1 MNKTRM
7 GKRAASLLLSLVMM
21 LSLLPTAAYATMA
34 DGVETQGAIVS
45 ENGTDVSDDS
55 NSSGNTDDLQV
66 GDSKDSDGT
75 GDQQVEGSNGSGTA
89 DDTTGTEGGADP
101 TDSVNGN
108 DSADPQDDGDAV
120 LPVASS
126 VVSTSEELVAAIAAA
141 NDGDTITLGE
151 GEFTTYGNTSPKKS
165 LTFVGAGTGTVWTIG
180 NLSKDVKGE
189 GNGDCSFDDCETITF
204 KNMTLKVDNKNYRG
218 FIRINHTVVENCT
231 LEGRTAYWGYETAKF
246 VGSTFTAPEGDYALW
261 DYSTKDMSFDGCK
274 FNISGKGVH
283 VYVEAGNAGEATR
296 TVEVNNCTVEST
308 KESKAF
314 LNIKNSTQSY
324 DVTLSGTNTVN
335 GLTADGT
342 TGSAL
347 YQVETTEVT
356 ETTGNPVTVKQA
368 NTAGELETVYEV
380 KQPSANVAK
389 VGDTEYATLDK
400 AIAALS
406 SSSSY
411 TLQLLDKSAW
421 NEATPVYWAAGSE
434 SGYAATLAD
443 ALTAAYKANGDI
455 TIVCRPGADVG
466 KLTHGHVADDITIYG
481 NNAYISSGECEL
493 EVDTYMF
500 SRDTGK
506 QVTTGGAY
514 LDKDITV
521 TAYELD
527 NLGVWG
533 QRHTDHKVTV
543 NLTDCD
549 SVNGITVQRVYIS
562 GTTGVN
568 DITLTGC
575 DFATK
580 ATSVYSNAD
589 GAVVIDNCSFTGAQV
604 PVNFNHKANGKQTVT
619 VQNSTFTKCGDNG
632 DWKQFA
638 APVRF
643 VNSGS
648 GTMDTTVGT
657 CTFTGTVGSNGDILL
672 GDGRVG
678 EKSNDVKLTVENT
691 AANVQAQQPGYYA
704 KNGTTDESKQGT
716 KTVAAGDKLTTS
728 VTQLTTSSETT
739 YVAEVKG
746 VKYETLQAAIDK
758 AGRNAIVT
766 LLADTREN
774 VTIDKMITLDLNG
787 HTLNGGQVKAK
798 PALTVTARVTV
809 KDGSAAQTGTIKRED
824 TAENSGV
831 SSHYVIDVQGAGWLT
846 FESGSVTN
854 NSGNDSGK
862 GASLVR
868 VGDDSVAKYPGL
880 TISGGTFTQDNF
892 IVIKVDR
899 GTFYLKEDGTLN
911 SKNSYAVENWKFA
924 EIKGGTVNGTVA
936 AWTYSGGHNSDLT
949 ISGGTVNGN
958 VLSVNYGSAEGKVA
972 KVSITGGTVN
982 GALDTRSYDPSTN
995 ELTSIDDATK
1005 ATIAVTGGTFSKDP
1019 TKYVVEDSAINKNDD
1034 GTFGVAKAYLAK
1046 VGDTSYYTM
1055 DEAFKAQTTSGEAI
1069 VLLRDYTT
1077 GSTFNSGTIDRTV
1090 DLDGHTWTCTG
1101 TDANS
1106 AAFEINNPDATLTVK
1121 NGKVVSS
1128 QLVGLIPS
1136 AMGGTITYNNSGLVF
1151 DGVVMTTTAHS
1162 GIETN
1167 GNNTNDT
1174 VTLRN
1179 STLNVPNGFG
1189 IYFPSSGTLTIDN
1202 SVINAKTMGV
1212 QVCSGS
1218 LNISGAETAITVS
1231 GDGIPK
1237 TINDGAIEDGAA
1249 ISIVNRTG
1257 YKGLSEIKVEG
1268 GTFTAKSGN
1277 AAVKAYKW
1285 ENQTESA
1292 FDNSEN
1298 VVAIS
1303 GGTFSSEVDKSL
1315 CADGYIPTKNTD
1327 GTYSVKE
1334 GKYVAEIGSQ
1344 GYESLTDAVAAAQDG
1359 QTVTLLADATEDVVI
1374 SKSITLDLGGKTL
1387 TNTYA
1392 GKATISVTGGTVTVQ
1407 NGSVVGG
1414 TSYYNIEA
1422 KKDANLTLTDV
1433 TATAGNNGSSM
1444 IDNYGTLTIT
1454 SGTYTG
1460 GLNVVKSEEGSVL
1473 NISGGTFT
1481 RKTAPKWGITGTVLV
1496 YGTTTITGGTFNE
1509 KSTSTNARVVVTG
1522 RVDGYESIT
1531 YVKGGTFN
1539 GNGNNV
1545 FHHLSPAQADDS
1557 FEVSG
1562 GTFNKSIPDY
1572 YCADGFIP
1580 TKNADGAYGVK
1591 EGHYVA
1597 AVGSKKYETLA
1608 DAIRLAT
1615 KGKTITLLA
1624 DVADCGSLTISK
1636 NITLDGS
1643 GHTISGNSSISVNM
1657 PGNAAADVTIRN
1669 VNFKDI
1675 ANGNKLSAFYFSQVK
1690 GKLTITGCTFDSIE
1704 YEAIQVTPMEG
1715 AEVNVSNNV
1724 FRAKA
1729 DGTQVRHIH
1738 IEMAYGSGFD
1748 CEGQNIK
1755 LTVTDNQ
1762 LHGTVSGDASMGIWW
1777 VGTDSTLKVDGNYV
1791 EHPET
1796 VSITLANG
1804 GVHYNRGDLIYPARS
1819 QADVDVDDLMP
1830 AVIVADKASGESKI
1844 KAYSTLAE
1852 AVAAA
1857 QDGQTVR
1864 LLADVE
1870 QNTQLTINKSITL
1883 DLNGKTI
1890 RNTADIWGDKANA
1903 ILSITNGAK
1912 VTITGNGTIDAKEN
1926 DCYAI
1931 NMVKGDLTIE
1941 NGTFYG
1947 NVSVVQVQEGT
1958 LSVKGGTFDL
1968 HQKWEGSSKYLI
1980 NCIDKAYVDGSA
1992 NVAISGGTFVGFD
2005 PNVSPEQKVDG
2016 KTSSFAAPGAGITRN
2031 EDGSFTAAAGMTA
2044 QILDK
2049 DGNSVKAYK
2058 TLAEAVAAAQDG
2070 QTVRLLADVTLDA
2083 QIATGKAITIDG
2095 QSKYTIKAA
2104 KKLASAD
2111 GKAGMFYRT
2120 QSAKGTLTFLNVTL
2134 DGGGVSKIFL
2144 NEGGAGETVFDGVTS
2159 TNGGGIAYGSG
2170 IHISGGGSHAT
2181 IRNSTLTGSTGT
2193 MELNNA
2199 NYYAA
2204 NDLWVG
2210 GNVYVTVENSVIGN
2224 VFVNSAPS
2232 ATATNGVVHG
2242 QLTITGEKTK
2252 ITYLS
2257 GEEEAADKLD
2267 KFGNNGSLVK
2277 IDSGYVEKVFDKG
2290 SYAISGGTFKTEV
2303 KKEWCAAGYV
2313 PADNGNGTYGVEVGK
2328 FTVMV
2333 TSRTTGSNSPVAN
2346 VTGGGSDITYAV
2358 GTKVTAS
2365 AISGYKFVGWF
2376 VNEYTG
2382 TPYST
2387 DLTCEVKPTADCTMI
2402 AVYEPIS
2409 GGKFWLTVTASEFT
2423 VNGGAVQDSYLY
2435 EQFAVGASVTV
2446 NFTGSENF
2454 LYWVNA
2460 SNKVVST
2467 EKSYTFIMGSETTL
2481 KAVYGKA
2488 RQNQA
2493 TVVFISHSDQIISSK
2508 AYTTNDTIQF
2518 PVPPIKMGCT
2528 FTGWSMTEADI
2539 RAAMANNS
2547 GIIQVR
2553 ALYTEPSIA
2562 CKVTVVYPEGTDNQ
2576 VVNAVVGKAIDVT
2589 AKDIEGKTFSYWTDN
2604 AGNILGYTKT
2614 LKLAP
2619 SGDMTVKA
2627 VYDQAAEAKPVITM
2641 SEVSA
2646 TTANESYVVT
2656 FMATRAVP
2664 NGYKVV
2670 KQGILWS
2677 RDAVCG
2683 EDGAAAYMQF
2693 DSNGKLPD
2701 GVRAYIGNNLDLNG
2715 VTRYD
2720 IITKYNDRT
2729 FYGRGYM
2736 VLESDAGKLLYIYTD
2751 TIASGSYDSL
2761 TK

>member
-21 LSLLPTAAYATMA
+21 LSLLPTAAYAAMA
-34 DGVETQGAIVS
+34 DGVDTQGAIVS

-66 GDSKDSDGT
+66 G
-75 GDQQVEGSNGSGTA
+75 GSSGSGTA
-89 DDTTGTEGGADP
+89 DDTAGAEGGADP
-101 TDSVNGN
+101 TDSVNEN

-120 LPVASS
+120 MP
-126 VVSTSEELVAAIAAA
+126 
-141 NDGDTITLGE
+141 
-151 GEFTTYGNTSPKKS
+151 
-165 LTFVGAGTGTVWTIG
+165 
-180 NLSKDVKGE
+180 
-189 GNGDCSFDDCETITF
+189 
-204 KNMTLKVDNKNYRG
+204 
-218 FIRINHTVVENCT
+218 
-231 LEGRTAYWGYETAKF
+231 TA
-246 VGSTFTAPEGDYALW
+246 
-261 DYSTKDMSFDGCK
+261 
-274 FNISGKGVH
+274 
-283 VYVEAGNAGEATR
+283 
-296 TVEVNNCTVEST
+296 
-308 KESKAF
+308 
-314 LNIKNSTQSY
+314 
-324 DVTLSGTNTVN
+324 
-335 GLTADGT
+335 
-342 TGSAL
+342 
-347 YQVETTEVT
+347 
-356 ETTGNPVTVKQA
+356 
-368 NTAGELETVYEV
+368 
-380 KQPSANVAK
+380 ANVAK

-406 SSSSY
+406 SSSY
-411 TLQLLDKSAW
+411 TLELLDETAW
-421 NEATPVYWAAGSE
+421 DLATPVYWAAGSE

-443 ALTAAYKANGDI
+443 ALTAAYMANAGGI

-493 EVDTYMF
+493 EVDTFMY

-514 LDKDITV
+514 LEKDITV

-533 QRHTDHKVTV
+533 ERHTDHKVTV

-575 DFATK
+575 DFGTK

-589 GAVVIDNCSFTGAQV
+589 GNVVIDNCSFTGAQV
-604 PVNFNHKANGKQTVT
+604 PVNFNHKANGTQAVT
-619 VQNSTFTKCGDNG
+619 VQNSTFTNCGDNG

-648 GTMDTTVGT
+648 GTMTTTVAT

-672 GDGRVG
+672 GDGREG
-678 EKSNDVKLTVENT
+678 QKSNDVALTVEST
-691 AANVQAQQPGYYA
+691 EATVQAQQPGYYGS
-704 KNGTTDESKQGT
+704 NGTTDASKQGT
-716 KTVAAGDKLTTS
+716 KNVAAGDKLTTS
-728 VTQLTTSSETT
+728 VTQLMPSETPT
-739 YVAEVKG
+739 YVAEVNG
-746 VKYETLQAAIDK
+746 IQYETLQAAID
-758 AGRNAIVT
+758 AAQMGQTVT

-774 VTIDKMITLDLNG
+774 VTINTYGLTLDLNG
-787 HTLNGGQVKAK
+787 HTLNGGTVAGK
-798 PALTVTARVTV
+798 PALTVKNRVTV
-809 KDGSAAQTGTIKRED
+809 KDGSAAKTGTIMRED

-831 SSHYVIDVQGAGWLT
+831 SSHYVIDIQDGWL
-846 FESGSVTN
+846 FFKSGSVTN
-854 NSGNDSGK
+854 NSGVVGVK

-911 SKNSYAVENWKFA
+911 SKNSYAVENWKIA
-924 EIKGGTVNGTVA
+924 EIKGGTVNGAVA

-949 ISGGTVNGN
+949 ISGGTVNGD
-958 VLSVNYGSAEGKVA
+958 VTSVNYGSAEGKVA

-1005 ATIAVTGGTFSKDP
+1005 ATIAVTGGTFSSDP
-1019 TKYVVEDSAINKNDD
+1019 TKYVVEDSGVTKNTD
-1034 GTFGVAKAYLAK
+1034 GTYGVAKAYLAK

-1055 DEAFKAQTTSGEAI
+1055 EEAFEAQTASGKDI

-1077 GSTFNSGTIDRTV
+1077 GSTFNSGSIDRTV
-1090 DLDGHTWTCTG
+1090 DLAGHTWTCTG
-1101 TDANS
+1101 KDANS
-1106 AAFEINNPDATLTVK
+1106 AAFEINYPDATLTVK

-1136 AMGGTITYNNSGLVF
+1136 AMGGSIKYDNSSLVF
-1151 DGVVMTTTAHS
+1151 DGVVMTTTARS

-1179 STLNVPNGFG
+1179 STLNVPNGYG

-1202 SVINAKTMGV
+1202 SVINAQTMGV
-1212 QVCSGS
+1212 QVCAGS
-1218 LNISGAETAITVS
+1218 LNISGAKTAITVS

-1257 YKGLSEIKVEG
+1257 YKGLSEITVKDG
-1268 GTFTAKSGN
+1268 KFTAKDGN
-1277 AAVKAYKW
+1277 AAVKAYNWKDLTPSDFTQ
-1285 ENQTESA
+1285 NDKVS
-1292 FDNSEN
+1292 
-1298 VVAIS
+1298 VS
-1303 GGTFSSEVDKSL
+1303 GGTFSSAVDESL
-1315 CADGYIPTKNTD
+1315 CAEGFIPTQNAD
-1327 GTYSVKE
+1327 GTYGVKE
-1334 GKYVAEIGSQ
+1334 GKFVAEIGSQ
-1344 GYESLTDAVAAAQDG
+1344 GYETLQAAIDAAQDG
-1359 QTVTLLADATEDVVI
+1359 QTVTLLADAAEDVVI

-1387 TNTYA
+1387 TNTDA

-1407 NGSVVGG
+1407 NGNVVGG
-1414 TSYYNIEA
+1414 TSYYNIEVT
-1422 KKDANLTLTDV
+1422 KGSNANLTLTDV
-1433 TATAGNNGSSM
+1433 TATAGNTGSSM
-1444 IDNYGTLTIT
+1444 IDNWGTLTIT

-1481 RKTAPKWGITGTVLV
+1481 RETAPGWGITGTVLV

-1522 RVDGYESIT
+1522 RVDGYDSIT

-1539 GNGNNV
+1539 GNGYNV

-1557 FEVSG
+1557 FKVSG
-1562 GTFNKSIPDY
+1562 GTFNKSISDA

-1580 TKNADGAYGVK
+1580 TKNADGTYGVK

-1608 DAIRLAT
+1608 DAIRLAA
-1615 KGKTITLLA
+1615 KGGTVTLLA

-1636 NITLDGS
+1636 NITLDGG

-1657 PGNAAADVTIRN
+1657 PGNAAADVTIKN

-1715 AEVNVSNNV
+1715 AEVNVSSNV
-1724 FRAKA
+1724 FKAKA

-1777 VGTDSTLKVDGNYV
+1777 VGTDSTLKVDGNYM

-1796 VSITLANG
+1796 VSITLSNG

-1819 QADVDVDDLMP
+1819 QADADVDDLIP

-1844 KAYSTLAE
+1844 KAYRTLAE

-1883 DLNGKTI
+1883 ELNGKTI
-1890 RNTADIWGDKANA
+1890 KISGYTAERAQVSVKNNLTIQDSSEAQTGKICSDYTGTSGRVVSVENGGKLTIAGGTITTEGMSNSGSAVYIASGAEVNMTGGTVKVDAKRGNVAVNVKGSTGVFTMSGGSVIAEAGDGTETNITA
-1903 ILSITNGAK
+1903 ISGSFGSTIQISAGTVSGPQA
-1912 VTITGNGTIDAKEN
+1912 VSARSSATTITGGNFTGSITVKNG
-1926 DCYAI
+1926 
-1931 NMVKGDLTIE
+1931 
-1941 NGTFYG
+1941 
-1947 NVSVVQVQEGT
+1947 S
-1958 LSVKGGTFDL
+1958 
-1968 HQKWEGSSKYLI
+1968 
-1980 NCIDKAYVDGSA
+1980 
-1992 NVAISGGTFVGFD
+1992 ISGGTFD
-2005 PNVSPEQKVDG
+2005 R
-2016 KTSSFAAPGAGITRN
+2016 A
-2031 EDGSFTAAAGMTA
+2031 
-2044 QILDK
+2044 LDK
-2049 DGNSVKAYK
+2049 KA
-2058 TLAEAVAAAQDG
+2058 
-2070 QTVRLLADVTLDA
+2070 
-2083 QIATGKAITIDG
+2083 
-2095 QSKYTIKAA
+2095 
-2104 KKLASAD
+2104 
-2111 GKAGMFYRT
+2111 
-2120 QSAKGTLTFLNVTL
+2120 
-2134 DGGGVSKIFL
+2134 
-2144 NEGGAGETVFDGVTS
+2144 
-2159 TNGGGIAYGSG
+2159 
-2170 IHISGGGSHAT
+2170 
-2181 IRNSTLTGSTGT
+2181 
-2193 MELNNA
+2193 
-2199 NYYAA
+2199 
-2204 NDLWVG
+2204 
-2210 GNVYVTVENSVIGN
+2210 
-2224 VFVNSAPS
+2224 
-2232 ATATNGVVHG
+2232 
-2242 QLTITGEKTK
+2242 
-2252 ITYLS
+2252 
-2257 GEEEAADKLD
+2257 
-2267 KFGNNGSLVK
+2267 
-2277 IDSGYVEKVFDKG
+2277 
-2290 SYAISGGTFKTEV
+2290 
-2303 KKEWCAAGYV
+2303 CAAGYV
-2313 PADNGNGTYGVEVGK
+2313 PADNGDGTYGVAVGK

-2346 VTGGGSDITYAV
+2346 VAGGGSDITYAQ

-2409 GGKFWLTVTASEFT
+2409 GGKFWLNVTASEFT

-2435 EQFAVGASVTV
+2435 EQFAIGTSVTV
-2446 NFTGSENF
+2446 KFTGTENF

-2467 EKSYTFIMGSETTL
+2467 DKSYTFIMGSETTL

-2528 FTGWSMTEADI
+2528 FTGWSMTEAEI

-2553 ALYTEPSIA
+2553 ARYTEPSIA
-2562 CKVTVVYPEGTDNQ
+2562 CKVTVIYPDGIGNE
-2576 VVNAVVGKAIDVT
+2576 VVNAVVGKAINVT

-2604 AGNILGYTKT
+2604 DGNVLGYTKT

-2627 VYDQAAEAKPVITM
+2627 VYGENAEVKPVISMTAIDA
-2641 SEVSA
+2641 SA
-2646 TTANESYVVT
+2646 GDGYWVISYT
-2656 FMATRAVP
+2656 ATRAVP
-2664 NGYKVV
+2664 EGYELV
-2670 KQGILWS
+2670 KQGILYSIDS
-2677 RDAVCG
+2677 RCAGDAG
-2683 EDGAAAYMQF
+2683 KDYLKLTADGTV
-2693 DSNGKLPD
+2693 PE
-2701 GVRAYIGNNLDLNG
+2701 GVYDYIGRDTALNG
-2715 VTRYD
+2715 VTRFNGKVGTAD
-2720 IITKYNDRT
+2720 TT
-2729 FYGRGYM
+2729 LYGRGYM
-2736 VLESDAGKLLYIYTD
+2736 ILKNSAGEVMYVYAD
-2751 TIASGSYDSL
+2751 TILSDSYNSL
-2761 TK
+2761 NK